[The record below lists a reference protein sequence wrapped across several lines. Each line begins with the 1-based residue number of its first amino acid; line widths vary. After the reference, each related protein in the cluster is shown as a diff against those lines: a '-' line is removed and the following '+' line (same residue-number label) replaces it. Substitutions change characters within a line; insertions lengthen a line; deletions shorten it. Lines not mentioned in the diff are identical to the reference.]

1 MLGPE
6 VRRDGDEMRAVLG
19 DVGLAHRLGGRRPL
33 RVARGLLE
41 PGADEVVAHG
51 AELARRAFGVAAV
64 HRVDQRHDRLDEAH
78 AGRRVQPM
86 HRDQRKQRRPAPRHR
101 PVRMHQ
107 RVQLRLVAG
116 PRRRHL
122 DRGDGVLDQR
132 IEQVLLARKVV
143 VDAHCLA
150 AQALAEPPRAEGGEA
165 ACVDE
170 GQRRLHDRLAAQR
183 RGPARR
189 RHGRMPCGIAS
200 LLRRRHGL
208 QAYAVRLNLGTRLTP

>member
-64 HRVDQRHDRLDEAH
+64 HRVDQRHDRLDEAN

-86 HRDQRKQRRPAPRHR
+86 HRDQRKQRRPAPRHG
-101 PVRMHQ
+101 PVGMHQ
-107 RVQLRLVAG
+107 RAQPRLVVG

-132 IEQVLLARKVV
+132 IEQVLLARKVM
-143 VDAHCLA
+143 VDAHRLA
-150 AQALAEPPRAEGGEA
+150 AQALAEPPRAEGREA
-165 ACVDE
+165 AFVHE
-170 GQRRLHDRLAAQR
+170 RQRRLHDHLAVQR
-183 RGPARR
+183 RGAPRRRSGRPPRRRALLPRR
-189 RHGRMPCGIAS
+189 RHACK
-200 LLRRRHGL
+200 
-208 QAYAVRLNLGTRLTP
+208 LTL